1 MYKIDYS
8 KCSKD
13 ELEDVWHQVDDVKFP
28 ERAADIYR
36 AMRQKQLERYDA
48 NPESSSQPHEVL
60 SYFFH
65 KSSLISEQEEY
76 QYLQRELEEKEQ
88 RVKLLVG
95 AYSGGRV

>member
-8 KCSKD
+8 KCSQE
-13 ELEDVWHQVDDVKFP
+13 ELEDVWQQINDVKFP
-28 ERAADIYR
+28 DRAVDIYR
-36 AMRQKQLERYDA
+36 AMQRKYIERFDA
-48 NPESSSQPHEVL
+48 DLDASPHEIR

-65 KSSLISEQEEY
+65 KSTLLSEQEEY
-76 QYLQRELEEKEQ
+76 HCLQRELEEKEQ